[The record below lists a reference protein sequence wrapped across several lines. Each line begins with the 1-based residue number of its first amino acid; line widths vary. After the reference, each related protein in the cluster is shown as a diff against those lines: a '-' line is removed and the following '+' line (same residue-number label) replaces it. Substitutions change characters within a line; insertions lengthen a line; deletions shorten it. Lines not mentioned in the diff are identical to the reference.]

1 VKHLFKFN
9 TVESAITLLLFGSL
23 LLGVSYISVL
33 PIWEGFD
40 ETAHFSYIQQV
51 ADSKKLPLG
60 GKDRI
65 SKDVEKYY
73 AYAPV
78 PYTIWA
84 DLQDNDKLSYQSFFS
99 KPVEFLLRSKEFIH
113 STLDSPR
120 KYLPGRGTNWESQH
134 PPLFYILLSPVYL
147 ITSELSWGKQIFIL
161 RIVSYT
167 FAWLGLVIAVFTCL
181 DVAKNQSSQNKTSQW
196 HWATIGAGLWPFFFP
211 AWFSGMARIG
221 NDSFCCL
228 LLSLTWFVSIKMTG
242 KGVSLK
248 YFLLLGLLLSLG
260 CLTKVIFIP
269 ISIAVLSFL
278 LLRECKLRGRN
289 GFLKTI
295 WLCSFVIAAI
305 LTSSGWWYWN
315 NYEQYGVI
323 TGNIDLKFIK
333 QAGGL
338 WNGLESNFSFFQWAR
353 SHAALLVTVGW
364 IGSWS
369 LVKPPLITLFPIALI
384 LLLMMYAYIRSIQH
398 SKLTSEKWLIIWL
411 LLPILTIL
419 SYHVLIRIAL
429 TGEGRGTPGFYLH
442 ILAGP
447 ISAALGLS
455 LYEVWGKDL
464 FRRLIQVLFC
474 YIILFTI
481 SINWAQALFFSGIVS
496 ASESEITY
504 LFPEQLPPFLGL
516 VEAYQNLQ
524 IIAYPNISLLCLIL
538 GWSITL
544 TGLVFTKQ
552 YFNESIQSLLSTT
565 KLSSKN

>member
-1 VKHLFKFN
+1 
-9 TVESAITLLLFGSL
+9 
-23 LLGVSYISVL
+23 
-33 PIWEGFD
+33 
-40 ETAHFSYIQQV
+40 
-51 ADSKKLPLG
+51 
-60 GKDRI
+60 
-65 SKDVEKYY
+65 
-73 AYAPV
+73 
-78 PYTIWA
+78 
-84 DLQDNDKLSYQSFFS
+84 
-99 KPVEFLLRSKEFIH
+99 
-113 STLDSPR
+113 
-120 KYLPGRGTNWESQH
+120 
-134 PPLFYILLSPVYL
+134 
-147 ITSELSWGKQIFIL
+147 
-161 RIVSYT
+161 
-167 FAWLGLVIAVFTCL
+167 
-181 DVAKNQSSQNKTSQW
+181 
-196 HWATIGAGLWPFFFP
+196 
-211 AWFSGMARIG
+211 
-221 NDSFCCL
+221 
-228 LLSLTWFVSIKMTG
+228 MTG

-278 LLRECKLRGRN
+278 LFREWKLRGRN
-289 GFLKTI
+289 GVLKTI
-295 WLCSFVIAAI
+295 WLCSFVVSAI

-496 ASESEITY
+496 ASESERTY